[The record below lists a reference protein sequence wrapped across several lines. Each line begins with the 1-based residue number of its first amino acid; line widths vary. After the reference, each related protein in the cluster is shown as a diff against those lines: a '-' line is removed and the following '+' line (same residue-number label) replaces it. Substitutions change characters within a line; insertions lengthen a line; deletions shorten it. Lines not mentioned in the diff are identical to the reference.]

1 MDEQTEI
8 YKVSYLWRGCDHLM
22 GFKEFIDIRRIAEQ
36 TWVEIS
42 SRESV
47 FERKLIG
54 SFGDGIE
61 FQRNG
66 IDDLFIFRKTSVLS
80 EDNMTNP
87 PVNERMI
94 LSANYVNPGYCI
106 LSYNTGPVFSDDLYE
121 TDSNFRICFSS
132 SKFIHKCLNLTSR
145 NAKSEG
151 PVVVDDTQRTICAL
165 PVLGWPP
172 SPRNGSREIGKDV
185 GQKKNR

>member
-106 LSYNTGPVFSDDLYE
+106 QVIILVPYSPMIYMRPTVTFGYVFQAPNLY
-121 TDSNFRICFSS
+121 T
-132 SKFIHKCLNLTSR
+132 
-145 NAKSEG
+145 NA
-151 PVVVDDTQRTICAL
+151 
-165 PVLGWPP
+165 
-172 SPRNGSREIGKDV
+172 
-185 GQKKNR
+185 